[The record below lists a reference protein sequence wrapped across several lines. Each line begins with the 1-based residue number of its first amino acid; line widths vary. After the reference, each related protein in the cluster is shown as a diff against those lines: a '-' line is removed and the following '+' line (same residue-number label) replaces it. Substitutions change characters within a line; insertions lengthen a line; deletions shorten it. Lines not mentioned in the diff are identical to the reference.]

1 MREVLLMVGSVF
13 AFRLSRPVRGW
24 SRASP
29 SPPLAGRWVSLACAS
44 VGCRRSVPFRRPSC
58 GCSGF
63 ARSFAALF
71 GFRSVRAFAVV
82 GGVVGLF
89 VAGRVAGWSRPF
101 GRRWVC
107 GRPRFSLAGASVPC
121 RFGSNSPIARTA
133 STTPSVPLQAT
144 GTPPPQSRR
153 RVQPY
158 ACGSDS
164 TRSKPCT

>member
-1 MREVLLMVGSVF
+1 MREVLLMEGSVF

-121 RFGSNSPIARTA
+121 RFG
-133 STTPSVPLQAT
+133 L
-144 GTPPPQSRR
+144 
-153 RVQPY
+153 VQPDCTHRFYY
-158 ACGSDS
+158 AFRAFAGNWNATS
-164 TRSKPCT
+164 TEPTSRSTLRLRIR